1 MCIVCKIKVFKSRFC
16 SVSKDGQSVSLDLI
30 QNSRNDSKM
39 EYKAVVRSKKRA
51 EARMSR
57 RKKNH
62 LLFFSSC
69 SSSRRFSDQ
78 PLCAT
83 EIFLVISLGFL
94 FLHQLWE
101 FVALG
106 SRYFKELESWFKLLI
121 FSLALTSMFF
131 MEDLEVLNVIA
142 SAAICLAWIEVIFM
156 IGRYPFLGGR
166 FSIMFYSITKRIIQG
181 AVSFIIMIVA
191 FGFAFFVISFGSDSE
206 QFQNPGKSLLKIIV
220 MILGEFEF
228 DTLYQDSDNS
238 STLSLVFTMTLLIG
252 LIIFGS
258 LIMINLIIA
267 IIVSDVKELATAAKQ
282 QVLINKVPPILISIP
297 A

>member
-1 MCIVCKIKVFKSRFC
+1 M
-16 SVSKDGQSVSLDLI
+16 
-30 QNSRNDSKM
+30 
-39 EYKAVVRSKKRA
+39 VRTMKRA
-51 EARMSR
+51 ETRIGK

-62 LLFFSSC
+62 LLFFGGC
-69 SSSRRFSDQ
+69 SSNRRFSDP

-83 EIFLVISLGFL
+83 EVFLVISLGFL
-94 FLHQLWE
+94 FLHQVWE
-101 FVALG
+101 FIALG
-106 SRYFKELESWFKLLI
+106 KRYFRELESWFKLLI
-121 FSLALTSMFF
+121 FALALASMFF
-131 MEDLEVLNVIA
+131 MKDLEVLNVIA

-191 FGFAFFVISFGSDSE
+191 FGFAFFVISFGSEGE

-228 DTLYQDSDNS
+228 DTLYHNSDNIN
-238 STLSLVFTMTLLIG
+238 TLSLVFTMTLLIG

-258 LIMINLIIA
+258 LIMVNLIIA
-267 IIVSDVKELATAAKQ
+267 IIVSDVKELANTAKQ
-282 QVLINKVPPILISIP
+282 QVLINKVLSTDLNPN
-297 A
+297 